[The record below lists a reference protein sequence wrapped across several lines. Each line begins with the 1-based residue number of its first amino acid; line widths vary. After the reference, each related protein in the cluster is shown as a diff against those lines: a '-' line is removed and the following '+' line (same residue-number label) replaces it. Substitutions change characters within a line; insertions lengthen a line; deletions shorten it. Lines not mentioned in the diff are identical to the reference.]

1 MSEHREHRE
10 HWIGAVLTGGSSRRM
25 GTDKALLE
33 VDGVAMAVRVARAL
47 DAAGAT
53 EVMCIGGD
61 APALAALGLTVVTDR
76 HPGDGPLGAV
86 ITALAA
92 SPHPVVVLSPC
103 DLLAPDPAAARSVL
117 ASLLAAPG
125 VDVAVPVIDGVRQ
138 PLDGAY
144 RVAACL
150 PLLVQEFARGER
162 SVKRAVEI
170 LRLVEVE
177 AISPGALADA
187 DTPEELA
194 GDR

>member
-1 MSEHREHRE
+1 MSERRE

-61 APALAALGLTVVTDR
+61 APALAALGLIVVTDR

-86 ITALAA
+86 ITALA
-92 SPHPVVVLSPC
+92 
-103 DLLAPDPAAARSVL
+103 
-117 ASLLAAPG
+117 
-125 VDVAVPVIDGVRQ
+125 
-138 PLDGAY
+138 
-144 RVAACL
+144 
-150 PLLVQEFARGER
+150 
-162 SVKRAVEI
+162 
-170 LRLVEVE
+170 
-177 AISPGALADA
+177 DA
-187 DTPEELA
+187 DTPVELA